1 MGLLTKFTSVFA
13 KPDRPATKPA
23 VRQEPQP
30 TPTPPAAEVTP
41 PLTEPKPQPAPVP
54 PAVAVAT
61 PPAKSKQ
68 QVVEEL
74 QRNYREVVGLVRKV
88 DAHLDR
94 DEQRAQELMA
104 IAHRFDEALPMVAS
118 LPETMRTELR
128 SLRDEVTQAIRD
140 ASSADELRADR
151 LEALLGK
158 IGMDVERTGE
168 EQLQLVETMAGFR
181 ESLGDISRST
191 ARSGEVLE
199 SIDRR
204 RAERE
209 DELTRMLVASRT
221 WIIVALLSSIGM
233 AVVAVSIAVIAL
245 ASG

>member
-13 KPDRPATKPA
+13 KPDRAKPA
-23 VRQEPQP
+23 VRQDPP
-30 TPTPPAAEVTP
+30 PKPTPPVAPVEVTP
-41 PLTEPKPQPAPVP
+41 PLAEPKPQPAAAPA
-54 PAVAVAT
+54 AVAVAS

-94 DEQRAQELMA
+94 DEERAQELMA
-104 IAHRFDEALPMVAS
+104 IAQRFDEALPMIAS

-140 ASSADELRADR
+140 ASSADEVRADR